1 MASSK
6 TSASALLDALFTAER
21 EVRLRR
27 TRIAEA
33 VVDAP
38 GEMLGAVEHAIAAT
52 DDEADDD
59 ARSMRLVSLAHLLA
73 GVDGA
78 KPVDLL
84 VRILSSDDGDAR
96 FAAGSALEE
105 RAFDRFKE
113 VALGVERA
121 LESLA
126 HDSPALAELPFVLV
140 DVPEPGVQKLLARFL
155 AHPSPIAVAA
165 GIEAIAELGDPAA
178 SKALAKLENDERLVA
193 VDDDDPE
200 AAEVTIGE
208 LAREARELLDSAH
221 EGARS

>member
-6 TSASALLDALFTAER
+6 KRASDLLDELFTAER
-21 EVRLRR
+21 EVRARR
-27 TRIAEA
+27 ARIAEA

-38 GEMLGAVEHAIAAT
+38 AEVLGAVDRAIEAAEA
-52 DDEADDD
+52 EADEDD
-59 ARSMRLVSLAHLLA
+59 RAMRLVSLAHLLA
-73 GVDGA
+73 GVEGA

-84 VRILSSDDGDAR
+84 VRILSSEDGDAR

-121 LESLA
+121 LDTLA
-126 HDSPALAELPFVLV
+126 NDSPALAELPFVLV

-178 SKALAKLENDERLVA
+178 SKALAKLEGDERLVA

-208 LAREARELLDSAH
+208 LAREARELLESAH